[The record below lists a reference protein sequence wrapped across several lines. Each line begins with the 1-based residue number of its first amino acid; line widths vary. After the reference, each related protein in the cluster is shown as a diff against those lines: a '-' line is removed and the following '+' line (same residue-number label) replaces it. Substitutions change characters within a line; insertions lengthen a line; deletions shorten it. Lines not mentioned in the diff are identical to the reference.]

1 MGSTGVFKV
10 RHDVVQS
17 MVDPGDTR
25 VRRDEYAVDDEK
37 WMREFLAARP
47 AGVLGTVDDGQPFLT
62 PLCFA
67 HDAQDRSLFVHLSPT
82 GRTAAN
88 VAENPRVVFTVF
100 EMGRIVPA
108 DEADSFDNEYAS
120 VTLFGAA
127 ELLEDPTPKREA
139 LAQLMAKYAPHLE
152 PSKDYR
158 PSSTDAVAGT
168 AVIEVAVEDWSAKR
182 KTRPDADGYWFGD
195 VSER

>member
-1 MGSTGVFKV
+1 
-10 RHDVVQS
+10 
-17 MVDPGDTR
+17 MVDSRDTR

-37 WMREFLAARP
+37 WMREFLAAHP

-62 PLCFA
+62 PLLFA
-67 HDAQDRSLFVHLSPT
+67 HDAVAEALFVHLSPE
-82 GRTAAN
+82 GRTLEN
-88 VAENPRVVFTVF
+88 VAGNPRVAFSVF
-100 EMGRIVPA
+100 EMGRIVPGV
-108 DEADSFDNEYAS
+108 EAGSFDNEYAS

-127 ELLEDPTPKREA
+127 DLLERTRPKHEA

-152 PSKDYR
+152 PGEDYR
-158 PSSTDAVAGT
+158 PSTSDAVTET

-182 KTRPDADGYWFGD
+182 KTRPDDDGYRFGE